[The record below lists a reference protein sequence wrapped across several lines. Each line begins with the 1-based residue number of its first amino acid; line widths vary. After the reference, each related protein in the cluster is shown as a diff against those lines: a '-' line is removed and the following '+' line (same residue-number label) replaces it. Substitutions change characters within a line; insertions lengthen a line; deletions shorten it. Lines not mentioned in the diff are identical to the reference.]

1 MTTKGAVSANAILT
15 RGGDML
21 KHNTD
26 TIFVGREQELVEL
39 YSILMKMKKR
49 NIVIQGRGGVGIS
62 SIVLGIQQSKLDYR
76 TPIDIVGKR
85 LFWLNTDTLFESGNV
100 QIINDLFDRVRKTLS
115 KTKDTVVVLEDC
127 DDFIKA
133 AQSNGCSNLI
143 NGIMRDLKT
152 GKYQAIFE
160 VKEENLGEL
169 LKCDADIREFCTL
182 YEVQEPNSENLHMI
196 LGQAVKVLEKYHG
209 IRINTKATE
218 AAVLLTEKYKLPE
231 LRAQPDAAISLLDQA
246 LVDYCIQIHST
257 PLEVERLNDSLKRIE
272 AALDGDS
279 RYKEHESLSQQDLIA
294 LKEDTLK
301 KIEDTRTQW
310 DQPQKDIRRLYREV
324 SDGEEEIRKFEDE
337 IEKIRQIQREKAHK
351 IEASSP
357 TVESSNAEPQKYESI
372 SNILSTGGLDTPEI
386 AQIKSRLRKM
396 EELVSAATEEY
407 KRRVT
412 EIYSNL
418 ELQDSHVLKSF
429 SSLSGIPVD
438 KLTEDDRD
446 KLRLLEETLAIRV
459 IGQDEPRKE
468 IAIAVRRSRLGLKM
482 QNKPSGTFMFL
493 GPSGVGKTE
502 LAKTLADALS
512 VPLLRFDM
520 SEYMERHAVA
530 KLIGAPPGYE
540 GYEHGGILT
549 NAARRNPYSVV
560 LFDEIEKAHADVF
573 NLMLQL
579 LDDARLTDS
588 RGLTASF
595 TDTII
600 IMTTN
605 IGTTYF
611 LDETLPF
618 EAAKELA
625 LTDLR
630 EHYRPKF
637 LGRFGGNIYCFQRL
651 GLEVLTSICKKDLA
665 RINALIKDR
674 GLRIEMPKTDI
685 AAMIQDKY
693 VVREGARSVLGFID
707 RNITSGI
714 AELVLASDRS
724 QGTILATYEPGVG
737 IKTRVVH

>member
-1 MTTKGAVSANAILT
+1 MS
-15 RGGDML
+15 
-21 KHNTD
+21 
-26 TIFVGREQELVEL
+26 
-39 YSILMKMKKR
+39 
-49 NIVIQGRGGVGIS
+49 
-62 SIVLGIQQSKLDYR
+62 
-76 TPIDIVGKR
+76 
-85 LFWLNTDTLFESGNV
+85 
-100 QIINDLFDRVRKTLS
+100 
-115 KTKDTVVVLEDC
+115 
-127 DDFIKA
+127 
-133 AQSNGCSNLI
+133 
-143 NGIMRDLKT
+143 
-152 GKYQAIFE
+152 
-160 VKEENLGEL
+160 
-169 LKCDADIREFCTL
+169 
-182 YEVQEPNSENLHMI
+182 
-196 LGQAVKVLEKYHG
+196 
-209 IRINTKATE
+209 
-218 AAVLLTEKYKLPE
+218 E

-246 LVDYCIQIHST
+246 LVDYCIHIHST
-257 PLEVERLNDSLKRIE
+257 PLEVERLNDSLRKLE
-272 AALDGDS
+272 SALKGES
-279 RYKEHESLSQQDLIA
+279 KYKEHESLSEQDLVA
-294 LKEDTLK
+294 LKEDTLQQV
-301 KIEDTRTQW
+301 EESQTQW
-310 DQPQKDIRRLYREV
+310 DQRQKDLRHLYREI

-337 IEKIRQIQREKAHK
+337 IERIRQVQREKAHK
-351 IEASSP
+351 IDSGLTPAASTP
-357 TVESSNAEPQKYESI
+357 EDPQRYDSI
-372 SNILSTGGLDTPEI
+372 SAMLSTGGLDTPEI
-386 AQIKSRLRKM
+386 VQIKARLKKM
-396 EELVSAATEEY
+396 EDLVSVATEEY

-429 SSLSGIPVD
+429 SSLSGMPVD

-468 IAIAVRRSRLGLKM
+468 IAMAVRRSRLGLKM

-502 LAKTLADALS
+502 LAKSLADALS

-560 LFDEIEKAHADVF
+560 LFDEIEKAHSDVF
-573 NLMLQL
+573 NLMLQI

-595 TDTII
+595 SDAII
-600 IMTTN
+600 LMTTN

-611 LDETLPF
+611 LDESLPF

-625 LTDLR
+625 LGDLR
-630 EHYRPKF
+630 EHYRPEF

-651 GLEVLTSICKKDLA
+651 GLEVLKSICKKDLA
-665 RINALIKDR
+665 RINTLIKGQ
-674 GLRIEMPKTDI
+674 GLKVEMPDSDI
-685 AAMIQDKY
+685 TSMIHEKY

-714 AELVLASDRS
+714 AELILGNDRS
-724 QGTILATYEPGVG
+724 QGTILATYEVGVG
-737 IKTRVVH
+737 IRTRVVD